1 MTPAQP
7 SPDHDTH
14 HETDAADDAAV
25 RDRDRGPHDPWA
37 APVPDKDV
45 PAHRSARQWLGG
57 IAQVVLVALPVLA
70 VTGTALGLLW
80 LWRAPRLPL
89 VSDGEQVLLVSSEG
103 EQVVGADGTFLLY
116 GLAVGAVAGLAIFLL
131 RRHGGVAVV
140 LGLAAGSLLGS
151 LLAWGIGTWFGPT
164 DDIRAHARSVG
175 PEVVF
180 DGPLEL
186 TARGVLMGLPLAA
199 LGVHLVCM
207 ALWGPRD
214 PEPQPPIP
222 VPSWGVPD
230 GRPTPGA
237 TSPGPASPGPATPG
251 ATSPGDNGDQPRA

>member
-14 HETDAADDAAV
+14 HETDGAV
-25 RDRDRGPHDPWA
+25 ARDRDPGRHGPWA
-37 APVPDKDV
+37 APLPDKDE
-45 PAHRSARQWLGG
+45 PARPPTRHWFGE
-57 IAQVVLVALPVLA
+57 IAQAVLVALPVL
-70 VTGTALGLLW
+70 VLTGTALGLLW

-116 GLAVGAVAGLAIFLL
+116 GLAVGAVAGLVVFLL
-131 RRHGGVAVV
+131 RRTGGVAVV
-140 LGLAAGSLLGS
+140 VGLAAGSLLGS

-164 DDIRAHARSVG
+164 DDIRAHARAVG
-175 PEVVF
+175 PDVVF

-199 LGVHLVCM
+199 LGVHLACM

-214 PEPQPPIP
+214 PAPQPPVP

-230 GRPTPGA
+230 RQPGA
-237 TSPGPASPGPATPG
+237 PAGDAAPGHDIPGR
-251 ATSPGDNGDQPRA
+251 NGDPPRG